1 MGLQISFVL
10 QSETVLELVKTMR
23 FDDTQ
28 QPVPYLNKQDQRRLL
43 GMVAVL
49 SFIVIAILWA
59 ARPETWHWLIPAD
72 NESAVNTPLSDE
84 SDAPRF
90 TANEPSNPFGS
101 SPNPVSFSAPPVEPA
116 NSSKVGSATQIPP
129 EWLESVDDQFMGLRA
144 EESEAYYR
152 VLAHVSRINEDLL
165 TQKARKDVLHVNLIH
180 SPDQFRGELIS
191 LKGTARRILPLK
203 TTENLYGVKSA
214 YEVWMTT
221 EDSGNDP
228 WRIVTTSLDK
238 RLPRGEN
245 VNAPVKLVGYFFKQY
260 SYASKGGQHLAPL
273 ILAARVESNVVVKV
287 APSGTGLQPYIILL
301 AALFG
306 FGTLL
311 LVTAYHQGD
320 HIFRTE
326 MSHKFRPEDYESR
339 KVLQEMAGK
348 EYDPTEIL
356 KQASGKK
363 NDPA

>member
-1 MGLQISFVL
+1 
-10 QSETVLELVKTMR
+10 MR

-28 QPVPYLNKQDQRRLL
+28 QPVPYLNRQDQRRLL
-43 GMVAVL
+43 GMVAGL

-72 NESAVNTPLSDE
+72 NESAQNARLSE
-84 SDAPRF
+84 EGDAPPF
-90 TANEPSNPFGS
+90 TAGESLNPFGS
-101 SPNPVSFSAPPVEPA
+101 SPDPV
-116 NSSKVGSATQIPP
+116 NSSVPSEKTMNTSRVGSATNIPP
-129 EWLESVDDQFMGLRA
+129 EWLESVNDQFMGLRA
-144 EESEAYYR
+144 DESDAYYR
-152 VLAHVSRINEDLL
+152 MLAHISRLDVDLL
-165 TQKARKDVLHVNLIH
+165 NKHARKDILHVNLIH
-180 SPDQFRGELIS
+180 SPDLYRGELLS

-203 TTENLYGVKSA
+203 TIENPYGVKTA
-214 YEVWMTT
+214 YEVWITT

-245 VNAPVKLVGYFFKQY
+245 VNAPVKLVGYFFKLY
-260 SYASKGGQHLAPL
+260 SYASNGGQHMAPL
-273 ILAARVESNVVVKV
+273 LLAAQVEPNIVVKV
-287 APSGTGLQPYIILL
+287 APSGTGLQPYIILF

-326 MSHKFRPEDYESR
+326 MSHKFRPEDFESR

-356 KQASGKK
+356 KQASMKK